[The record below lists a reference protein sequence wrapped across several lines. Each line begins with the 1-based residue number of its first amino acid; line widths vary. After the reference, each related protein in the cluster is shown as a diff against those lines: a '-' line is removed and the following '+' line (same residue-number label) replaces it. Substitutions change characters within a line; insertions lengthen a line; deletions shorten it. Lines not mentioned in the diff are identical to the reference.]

1 MTLLETKTAQWY
13 QVEEIHEWENVQ
25 RRLEAL
31 GILEGTRVQVL
42 NQKRNGSTT
51 SVSAEPDGHWER
63 KSQGE
68 LR

>member
-42 NQKRNGSTT
+42 NQKRNGT
-51 SVSAEPDGHWER
+51 GKGNR
-63 KSQGE
+63 RGN
-68 LR
+68 